1 MKVTNEQGVS
11 FEIHKGLTEYAQS
24 RQRNLPALPT
34 NWVVLDAT
42 PNINKFE
49 SKAEAIKFAIEFTA
63 NYTEDGAIV
72 ANLTAAQE
80 LFDFIC
86 KNVELPE
93 TQLAQ
98 WGDVIANATD
108 IAEMVKQHFVEL
120 MNKEKANEQAHR
132 E

>member
-1 MKVTNEQGVS
+1 MMLNGYRGSVM
-11 FEIHKGLTEYAQS
+11 
-24 RQRNLPALPT
+24 
-34 NWVVLDAT
+34 DAT

-49 SKAEAIKFAIEFTA
+49 SKAEALKFAIEFTA
-63 NYTEDGAIV
+63 NYTEDGTKA

-93 TQLAQ
+93 TQLAL
-98 WGDVIANATD
+98 WGDVIANAND

-120 MNKEKANEQAHR
+120 MNKDKEDEQTHR

>member
-1 MKVTNEQGVS
+1 MMLNG
-11 FEIHKGLTEYAQS
+11 FNRGGI
-24 RQRNLPALPT
+24 
-34 NWVVLDAT
+34 LDCT

-49 SKAEAIKFAIEFTA
+49 SKSEALKFAIEFTA
-63 NYTEDGAIV
+63 DYTEDGTRK

-98 WGDVIANATD
+98 WGDVIANAND
-108 IAEMVKQHFVEL
+108 IAEMVKQHLVEL
-120 MNKEKANEQAHR
+120 MNKDKEDEQTHR

>member
-1 MKVTNEQGVS
+1 MMLNGYR
-11 FEIHKGLTEYAQS
+11 GG
-24 RQRNLPALPT
+24 
-34 NWVVLDAT
+34 VLDAT

-49 SKAEAIKFAIEFTA
+49 SKAEALKFAIEFTA
-63 NYTEDGAIV
+63 NYTEDGTRV

-98 WGDVIANATD
+98 WGDVIANAND

-120 MNKEKANEQAHR
+120 MNKEKANEQTHR